1 MSNSAVAQSTN
12 LLITATEIFVVP
24 PFLLWHNLLFASVVN
39 LVVNQPVVPEFLQW
53 QATPEAIAAA
63 ALDLLQNEAARQT
76 MRAGYAKMRAE
87 LGPPGACQRTA
98 DLILEALVEGAGAE
112 PSG

>member
-1 MSNSAVAQSTN
+1 MGSRSGPDIAETHEHNTN
-12 LLITATEIFVVP
+12 TGGGA
-24 PFLLWHNLLFASVVN
+24 A
-39 LVVNQPVVPEFLQW
+39 QW

-87 LGPPGACQRTA
+87 LGPPGACKRTA